1 MISKRHVG
9 AFVLVAALG
18 ILGMASAGLA
28 ADPPGQGPCSHGN
41 SGKECK
47 PDPQPDH
54 GAECDEHGPHEG
66 GVNEDHCLVDTT
78 GTTTTATTGTT
89 GTTGTTTTSSTT
101 TTVVTTASTTGV
113 TTVGSA
119 PPASPQPAQQPGEV
133 AVGQPA
139 PATAPAVVGDVLGET
154 IAAATPSGPNAPK
167 TAAKVKGTIGVLPFT
182 P

>member
-1 MISKRHVG
+1 MTSKRYVV
-9 AFVLVAALG
+9 AIVLVSALG

-66 GVNEDHCLVDTT
+66 GVNEDHCLGGST
-78 GTTTTATTGTT
+78 GTTTTA
-89 GTTGTTTTSSTT
+89 GTTTTSKT
-101 TTVVTTASTTGV
+101 TTVVTTSSTPEVTGA
-113 TTVGSA
+113 GSPPSA
-119 PPASPQPAQQPGEV
+119 TPPPASEP
-133 AVGQPA
+133 GQPVGVA
-139 PATAPAVVGDVLGET
+139 PTVVAGEVLGET
-154 IAAATPSGPNAPK
+154 KTVNTPKAPSAPK
-167 TAAKVKGTIGVLPFT
+167 VAANVKGNIHVLPFT